1 VEESGRIMDSIII
14 DRRSYLTSPS
24 QTPHSMDYI
33 LLHIILT
40 EGLILYV
47 ISYNP
52 LHHISS
58 CLLVRWGLL
67 IRRGTYNDTLLGCE
81 LIIYRNVDYRNA
93 GYDK

>member
-40 EGLILYV
+40 EGLIFYV

-58 CLLVRWGLL
+58 VSSLGGDFLFLGGGVLKWWDLTTL
-67 IRRGTYNDTLLGCE
+67 ELRGNNTIHE
-81 LIIYRNVDYRNA
+81 
-93 GYDK
+93 

>member
-1 VEESGRIMDSIII
+1 MEESGRIMDSIII

-58 CLLVRWGLL
+58 VSSYGGDPT
-67 IRRGTYNDTLLGCE
+67 IRRGTYNDTLLGCR
-81 LIIYRNVDYRNA
+81 LIGNNTIHE
-93 GYDK
+93 